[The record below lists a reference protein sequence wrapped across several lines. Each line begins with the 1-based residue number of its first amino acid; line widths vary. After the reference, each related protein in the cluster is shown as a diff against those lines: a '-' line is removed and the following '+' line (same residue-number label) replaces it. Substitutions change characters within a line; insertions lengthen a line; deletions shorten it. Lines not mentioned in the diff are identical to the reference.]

1 MPDINWPA
9 LIVFILLF
17 GFITWL
23 GFAAARW
30 RRGDLDLLH
39 EWGLGGRRFGTIV
52 TWFLV
57 GGDLYTAYTFIAVP
71 ALAYGAGAVAFFA
84 VPYTIVIYPLL
95 FLAFPR
101 LWHVCHKHQYI
112 TAADFVRGRFGNR
125 WLALAITITGLVA
138 TMPYIAL
145 QLVGIQVV
153 VGGLG
158 ISGTGL
164 AADLPLII
172 AFVILAAFTYSS
184 GLRAP
189 ASIAIVKDILIYI
202 TAFVAVVVIPYQL
215 GGFEK
220 IFAAVP
226 PQKVLLAVPG
236 ANTTGAYGSYATL
249 ALGSAL
255 ALFLYPH
262 SLTGILSASS
272 GHAIRRNAAM
282 LPAYSLMLGLLAL
295 LGFFAIAAGVGSA
308 PEFAAGFKQFGNNF
322 AVPALF
328 LHSFPSWFVG
338 VAFAAVGIGA
348 LVPAAIMSI
357 AAANLYTRNIHREFI
372 NRNPTDKQEAQMA
385 KWASLIVKF
394 GALIFIVFVPT
405 QYAIQLQLLGG
416 IWIIQTLPAVLLG
429 IYTRWFNDW
438 ALLIGWAAG
447 IIAGTAMAIAANL
460 TPTYPL
466 AFAGHTFPGYTAF
479 YTVILNLVVAC
490 VLTPVFNKM
499 SRKAPVDATQ
509 YADYFAGVGR

>member
-1 MPDINWPA
+1 VQDVNWVA
-9 LIVFILLF
+9 LTIFVLLF

-23 GFAAARW
+23 GFAAANW
-30 RRGDLDLLH
+30 RKGDLDQLH

-71 ALAYGAGAVAFFA
+71 ALAFGAGAIAFFA
-84 VPYTIVIYPLL
+84 VPYTIVIYPIL
-95 FLAFPR
+95 FLVFPR
-101 LWHVCHKHQYI
+101 LWHVCHKHGYI
-112 TAADFVRGRFGNR
+112 TAGDFVRGRFGNR
-125 WLALAITITGLVA
+125 WLALAVAITGIVA

-153 VGGLG
+153 VGALG
-158 ISGTGL
+158 ISGTGI

-202 TAFVAVVVIPYQL
+202 TAFAAVIFIPIEL
-215 GGFEK
+215 GGFGK

-226 PQKVLLAVPG
+226 AAKVLLAVPG
-236 ANTTGAYGSYATL
+236 PNTTGAYGAYATL
-249 ALGSAL
+249 ALGSAF

-262 SLTGILSASS
+262 SMTGILSASS

-282 LPAYSLMLGLLAL
+282 LPGYSLMLGLLAL
-295 LGFFAIAAGVGSA
+295 VGFFAIAAGVA
-308 PEFAAGFKQFGNNF
+308 NLPEYAAGFKQFGNNF

-328 LHSFPSWFVG
+328 LHSFPSWFIG
-338 VAFAAVGIGA
+338 IAFAAIGIGA

-357 AAANLYTRNIHREFI
+357 AASNLYTRNIYREFI
-372 NRNPTDKQEAQMA
+372 NKNPTDKQEAQMA
-385 KWASLIVKF
+385 KWVSLIVKV
-394 GALIFIVFVPT
+394 GALVFIIFIPT
-405 QYAIQLQLLGG
+405 KFAIYLQLLGG
-416 IWIIQTLPAVLLG
+416 IWIIQTLPAVMLG
-429 IYTRWFNDW
+429 VYTRWFNDW
-438 ALLIGWAAG
+438 ALLVGWAVG
-447 IIAGTAMAIAANL
+447 TIAGTTMAAAVNL

-466 AFAGHTFPGYTAF
+466 VIGGYTFPGYTAL
-479 YTVILNLVVAC
+479 YTVILNLLIAVVF
-490 VLTPVFNKM
+490 TPVFNAM
-499 SRKAPVDATQ
+499 NTRRTVIDETVP
-509 YADYFAGVGR
+509 ADYHA